1 VGRRSD
7 VFKFADVDAWAQ
19 AMPSPHFKL
28 EQTTA
33 HQMKGDLRIDF
44 GVRRRSPEPFASTM

>member
-7 VFKFADVDAWAQ
+7 VFKFADVDAWQ